1 MELLT
6 LIIASVLVSNIVL
19 VRFLGICPFLGVS
32 KNTNNAVGMGLAA
45 TFVVFF
51 SSLLSFGLYHLV
63 LVPLGLEYLA
73 LLSFIL
79 IIAAFVQFV
88 EMFFKKYI
96 PVLYKALGIYLPL
109 ITTNCVVLGVALD
122 NINNGFTFW
131 QMLVYSLSVPIGF
144 TLVLVLFSV
153 IRERLDSLNKVPA
166 PFKGT
171 AIALLVTALLALAFT
186 GFSGL
191 V

>member
-6 LIIASVLVSNIVL
+6 LIIASVLGSNIVL

-96 PVLYKALGIYLPL
+96 PVLYKAWASI
-109 ITTNCVVLGVALD
+109 C
-122 NINNGFTFW
+122 
-131 QMLVYSLSVPIGF
+131 
-144 TLVLVLFSV
+144 
-153 IRERLDSLNKVPA
+153 R
-166 PFKGT
+166 
-171 AIALLVTALLALAFT
+171 
-186 GFSGL
+186 
-191 V
+191 

>member
-63 LVPLGLEYLA
+63 LAPLGLEYLA

-144 TLVLVLFSV
+144 TLVLILFSV

>member
-63 LVPLGLEYLA
+63 LAPLGLEYLA

-88 EMFFKKYI
+88 EMFFKKFI

-153 IRERLDSLNKVPA
+153 IRERLDSLNKVPT